1 MYSLLSCR
9 MKRAVFLRDARS
21 RFLHFHDFEGY
32 AKTHS
37 QNIKTKGRQNGEI
50 FNFALKFK

>member
-1 MYSLLSCR
+1 M
-9 MKRAVFLRDARS
+9 VF
-21 RFLHFHDFEGY
+21 

-50 FNFALKFK
+50 FNFALELK

>member
-1 MYSLLSCR
+1 MT
-9 MKRAVFLRDARS
+9 F
-21 RFLHFHDFEGY
+21 

-50 FNFALKFK
+50 FNFALEFK

>member
-1 MYSLLSCR
+1 M
-9 MKRAVFLRDARS
+9 AF
-21 RFLHFHDFEGY
+21 

-50 FNFALKFK
+50 FNFAIEFE

>member
-1 MYSLLSCR
+1 M
-9 MKRAVFLRDARS
+9 VF
-21 RFLHFHDFEGY
+21 

-50 FNFALKFK
+50 FNFALGFK

>member
-1 MYSLLSCR
+1 M
-9 MKRAVFLRDARS
+9 VF
-21 RFLHFHDFEGY
+21 

-50 FNFALKFK
+50 FNFALEFK

>member
-1 MYSLLSCR
+1 MT
-9 MKRAVFLRDARS
+9 
-21 RFLHFHDFEGY
+21 Y

-50 FNFALKFK
+50 FNFALGFK

>member
-1 MYSLLSCR
+1 M
-9 MKRAVFLRDARS
+9 VF
-21 RFLHFHDFEGY
+21 

>member
-1 MYSLLSCR
+1 MMQEAAFCI
-9 MKRAVFLRDARS
+9 
-21 RFLHFHDFEGY
+21 FHDFEGY

-50 FNFALKFK
+50 FNFALEFKYD

>member
-1 MYSLLSCR
+1 M
-9 MKRAVFLRDARS
+9 AF
-21 RFLHFHDFEGY
+21 

-50 FNFALKFK
+50 FNFALELK

>member
-1 MYSLLSCR
+1 M
-9 MKRAVFLRDARS
+9 VF
-21 RFLHFHDFEGY
+21 

-50 FNFALKFK
+50 FNFALEIE

>member
-1 MYSLLSCR
+1 MTIIPDCNDSKK
-9 MKRAVFLRDARS
+9 MVF
-21 RFLHFHDFEGY
+21 

-50 FNFALKFK
+50 FNFALEFKYD